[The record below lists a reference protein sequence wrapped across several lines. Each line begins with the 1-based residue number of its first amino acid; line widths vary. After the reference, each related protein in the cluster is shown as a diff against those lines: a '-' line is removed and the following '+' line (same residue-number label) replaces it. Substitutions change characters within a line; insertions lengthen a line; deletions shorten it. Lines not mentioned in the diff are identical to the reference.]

1 MSIGERIKG
10 RRKEI
15 GMSAEQIADK
25 LGVSPATIYRYE
37 SNDIVNM
44 RIDKLEP
51 IAEALHTTPAYLM
64 GWEDSE
70 QKKSDSQNISLKSNI
85 SAVYADNIH
94 MIPVFESVSAGFGA
108 YASSNILEYTP
119 LYIPCQYE
127 AENTICIIVS
137 GDSMYPKI
145 ENGDIIQVY
154 KQDSVDSGSIAV
166 VLLDDDEGLVKKVYY
181 GDDWIE
187 LHSINPMYPV
197 MRFEKEDV
205 TRLRV
210 VGLVRKII
218 KNCD

>member
-1 MSIGERIKG
+1 MSIGSRIKE
-10 RRKEI
+10 RRELLNL
-15 GMSAEQIADK
+15 SQEELALK
-25 LGVSPATIYRYE
+25 LGYKSRSTINKIE
-37 SNDIVNM
+37 SGINDITQSKVVEFA
-44 RIDKLEP
+44 KVLQ
-51 IAEALHTTPAYLM
+51 TTPAYLM
-64 GWEDSE
+64 GWEDLE
-70 QKKSDSQNISLKSNI
+70 QKKTDQKNISLKSNI

-119 LYIPCQYE
+119 IYIPCQYE
-127 AENTICIIVS
+127 AENTICIVVT

-145 ENGDIIQVY
+145 ESGDIIQVY

>member
-1 MSIGERIKG
+1 MSIGSRIKE
-10 RRKEI
+10 RRE
-15 GMSAEQIADK
+15 SLNLSQEELALK
-25 LGVSPATIYRYE
+25 LGYKSRSTINKIE
-37 SNDIVNM
+37 SGINDITQSKVVEFA
-44 RIDKLEP
+44 K
-51 IAEALHTTPAYLM
+51 ALQTTPAYLM
-64 GWEDSE
+64 GWEDNE
-70 QKKSDSQNISLKSNI
+70 QKKLDRQNISLKSNI
-85 SAVYADNIH
+85 SAVYNDNIH

-108 YASSNILEYTP
+108 YASSDILEYTP
-119 LYIPCQYE
+119 IYIPCQYE
-127 AENTICIIVS
+127 ADNTICIKVT

-145 ENGDIIQVY
+145 EDGDIIQVY

-166 VLLDDDEGLVKKVYY
+166 ILLDDDEGLVKKVYY

>member
-1 MSIGERIKG
+1 MSIGSRIKE
-10 RRKEI
+10 RRELLNL
-15 GMSAEQIADK
+15 SQEELALK
-25 LGVSPATIYRYE
+25 LGYKSRSTINKIE
-37 SNDIVNM
+37 SGINDITQSKVVEFA
-44 RIDKLEP
+44 KVLQ
-51 IAEALHTTPAYLM
+51 TTPAYLM
-64 GWEDSE
+64 GWEE
-70 QKKSDSQNISLKSNI
+70 NENKKLDRQNISLKSNI
-85 SAVYADNIH
+85 SAVYNDNIH

-108 YASSNILEYTP
+108 YASSDILEYTP
-119 LYIPCQYE
+119 IYIPCQYE
-127 AENTICIIVS
+127 ADNTICIKVT

-145 ENGDIIQVY
+145 EDGDIIQVY

-166 VLLDDDEGLVKKVYY
+166 ILLDDDEGLVKKVYY

-218 KNCD
+218 KN